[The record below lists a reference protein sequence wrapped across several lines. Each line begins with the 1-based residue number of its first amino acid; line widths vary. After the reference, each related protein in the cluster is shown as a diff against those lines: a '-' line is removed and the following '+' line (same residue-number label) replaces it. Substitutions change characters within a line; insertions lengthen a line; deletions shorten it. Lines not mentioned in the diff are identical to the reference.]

1 MYYVTVIL
9 QRKECDFLS
18 KKKNIPTPKIEN
30 QSEKKDVFD
39 INTPLIKL
47 AFPVFVQALLSL
59 LIGYADSLMLT
70 RYSDIAVGAVGNAN
84 QVLGFLTLAFTII
97 SSATGV
103 VVSQY
108 LGARATEKIS
118 QIYTVS
124 IAFNIVLSVTISLI
138 VFMGSNA
145 LLSLMQLPNEMM
157 PDAVSYMKIVG
168 GFIFV
173 QAITDTFLQILR
185 SNGKVVFGMVIALLS
200 NVLNIVGNYLFLY
213 GPLNSL
219 GLGASGVAVSS
230 VVSRIVSLVVII
242 IYFHFAIE
250 GRISVRYLFPFPKE
264 ILKSLIKLGIPTA
277 GENISYNISQI
288 VISAFVNTLG
298 IVAINTKIYCG
309 TLTNFSYLYSV
320 SVAIATQ
327 IIVGHAVGAGKYD
340 FAYKRVYKSILPS
353 VIVSVGIAIV
363 NFIISPYTLS
373 LFTDNA
379 EAIALGREIMFIAI
393 FLEIGRTCN
402 LVIIN
407 SMRAAGDV
415 KFPTYLGIASMWGV
429 SALFAY
435 ILGIA
440 LNPILDLGL
449 KGIWI
454 AMAADEILR
463 GIVVLIR
470 WKRGSWRNKSVVE
483 KV

>member
-1 MYYVTVIL
+1 M
-9 QRKECDFLS
+9 S
-18 KKKNIPTPKIEN
+18 KKYSTEK
-30 QSEKKDVFD
+30 QSSHSEKNLKKNDVVD

-47 AFPVFVQALLSL
+47 ALPVFVQALLTL

-70 RYSDIAVGAVGNAN
+70 RYSDTAVGAVGNAN

-108 LGARATEKIS
+108 LGAKATDKIS

-124 IAFNIVLSVTISLI
+124 VAFNLVLSLTVSII
-138 VFMGSNA
+138 VFVGSNA
-145 LLSLMQLPNEMM
+145 LLSLMQLPDEMI

-168 GFIFV
+168 GFIFL
-173 QAITDTFLQILR
+173 QALTDTFYQILR
-185 SNGKVVFGMVIALLS
+185 SNGKVVFGMIVAMLTNI
-200 NVLNIVGNYLFLY
+200 LNICGNYLFLY
-213 GPLNSL
+213 GPLKIL
-219 GLGASGVAVSS
+219 GMGASGVAVSS
-230 VVSRIVSLVVII
+230 VFSRLIALIVII
-242 IYFHFAIE
+242 IYFHFAID
-250 GRISVRYLFPFPKE
+250 GKISLKYLFPFPKE
-264 ILKSLIKLGIPTA
+264 ILKSLVKLGIPTA
-277 GENISYNISQI
+277 GENISYEISQI
-288 VISAFVNTLG
+288 VISAFVNTMG

-309 TLTNFSYLYSV
+309 TLTNFSYLYSI
-320 SVAIATQ
+320 SVAMATQ
-327 IIVGHAVGAGKYD
+327 IIVGHAVGAGNYD

-353 VIVSVGIAIV
+353 ELISVGIAIV
-363 NFIISPYTLS
+363 NYLVSPLTLS

-379 EAIALGREIMFIAI
+379 EAIALGREIMLIAI

-415 KFPTYLGIASMWGV
+415 KFPTYLGISSMWGV
-429 SALFAY
+429 SVVFAY
-435 ILGIA
+435 IFGIA
-440 LNPILDLGL
+440 FGFGL
-449 KGIWI
+449 KGVWI